1 MTVFSR
7 ASPTTS
13 LPWSDD
19 IPRFLYMPF
28 PGCDKETVCNY
39 AEQCSAAQVA
49 LSAFHPAV
57 MKTSR
62 LKLLCIL
69 SFLLASGAGQGS
81 ASLHCSF
88 DSMESVIC
96 SWTPKKNVTGAPCQL
111 TASVNYVKKAQ
122 TCHLHGTDTRNCEL
136 VLKRYSLTVSD
147 AIALVVSC
155 RVGEDWENVQKET
168 FKPFQNIQLR
178 PPCNLQLQRTNRHG
192 YNLTWSLCILSHYI
206 RENLKYQVW
215 YRIKHSNKTDKILNI
230 DQDQRWLFLENL
242 PPDTEYEAAVRAK
255 VLEDIFKSVWSNWS
269 MPVIWRTDPAASSS
283 SAYLLLIL
291 PIVVS
296 VIIIACIVIFFEA
309 RSSALKRFRNM
320 LDRHLPNPTEFF
332 PSLTADHEGD
342 FQKWLSSPST
352 ISSFHI
358 ATAAPDVSVLEIMQ
372 KGYKEPPFLFTKE
385 YLRNTNTPENSGHSS
400 SSHYTN
406 GGYFFFHHLDS
417 VEIEPCKVYFTYD
430 PVSQGSSDNEDGDSY
445 KVLYET
451 GDSSQPPPTCGN
463 LANQAHGASLQETKD
478 STQTVGDCL
487 LALPSKESLPAAS
500 TAEHNCKKEG
510 SESRGPLYK
519 SLEQYSSSCPSV
531 LEQSSVNIALNSNR
545 TEMTRNGDPPEMEI
559 QLSLV
564 EINRPAALQ
573 DVIQNQGQGNDL
585 CRTVS
590 SSQLPSSSDA
600 YLSLRD
606 LQCHYSH
613 HSA

>member
-1 MTVFSR
+1 
-7 ASPTTS
+7 
-13 LPWSDD
+13 
-19 IPRFLYMPF
+19 
-28 PGCDKETVCNY
+28 
-39 AEQCSAAQVA
+39 
-49 LSAFHPAV
+49 

-69 SFLLASGAGQGS
+69 SFLLASGAGQDTNDY
-81 ASLHCSF
+81 H
-88 DSMESVIC
+88 
-96 SWTPKKNVTGAPCQL
+96 KKDRGHNAYPFMYLQ
-111 TASVNYVKKAQ
+111 
-122 TCHLHGTDTRNCEL
+122 
-136 VLKRYSLTVSD
+136 RYSLTVSD

-168 FKPFQNIQLR
+168 FKPFQNNYPSMHKTAFQ
-178 PPCNLQLQRTNRHG
+178 
-192 YNLTWSLCILSHYI
+192 
-206 RENLKYQVW
+206 
-215 YRIKHSNKTDKILNI
+215 TDKILNI

-342 FQKWLSSPST
+342 FQVWENEVEKWLSSPST